1 MRFTLV
7 SSVLPLAVSVGAI
20 QVTEP
25 KKNVE
30 IDPSNGFDVKWDS
43 VQGDVSSFDLHLVNN
58 AVYPP
63 VDKTIASDIDTSDG
77 SYTVDGIDDLA
88 AGPGY
93 QINLLSND
101 PQNTGILAQS
111 QQWNVTASDS
121 DDDSTSSSSSA
132 TSTST
137 STSSTSTTTGT
148 STTPEATSTETD
160 SSSSSTSSSSPSST
174 TLTTTSTT
182 SASSTESSSA
192 ASPST
197 SPSDASVSD
206 TPDVDAA
213 GAIGVPVGVVAGL
226 LGGALLFNL

>member
-20 QVTEP
+20 SVTEP

-30 IDPSNGFDVKWDS
+30 INPSNSFDVKWTS
-43 VQGDVSSFDLHLVNN
+43 VQGDATSFDLHLVNN

-77 SYTVDGIDDLA
+77 SYTVDGIDGLA
-88 AGPGY
+88 DGPGY

-101 PQNTGILAQS
+101 AQNTGILAQS
-111 QQWNVTASDS
+111 QQFNVTGSDS
-121 DDDSTSSSSSA
+121 SDDSTSSSTSA

-137 STSSTSTTTGT
+137 STSSTS
-148 STTPEATSTETD
+148 
-160 SSSSSTSSSSPSST
+160 SST
-174 TLTTTSTT
+174 TTT
-182 SASSTESSSA
+182 ASSTESSSA

-213 GAIGVPVGVVAGL
+213 GAMGVPVGIVAGL

>member
-20 QVTEP
+20 SVTEP
-25 KKNVE
+25 KKNSE
-30 IDPSNGFDVKWDS
+30 IDPSESFTVKWDS
-43 VQGDVSSFDLHLVNN
+43 VQNDATSFDLHLVNN

-63 VDKTIASDIDTSDG
+63 VDKTIASDVDTSDG
-77 SYTVDGIDDLA
+77 SYTVDGISGLED
-88 AGPGY
+88 GSGY

-111 QQWNVTASDS
+111 QQFNVTVSDS
-121 DDDSTSSSSSA
+121 DDDSTSSSSASSTA

-137 STSSTSTTTGT
+137 STSSTS
-148 STTPEATSTETD
+148 
-160 SSSSSTSSSSPSST
+160 SSST
-174 TLTTTSTT
+174 TTTA
-182 SASSTESSSA
+182 SATESSSA

-213 GAIGVPVGVVAGL
+213 GAMGVPVGVVAGL